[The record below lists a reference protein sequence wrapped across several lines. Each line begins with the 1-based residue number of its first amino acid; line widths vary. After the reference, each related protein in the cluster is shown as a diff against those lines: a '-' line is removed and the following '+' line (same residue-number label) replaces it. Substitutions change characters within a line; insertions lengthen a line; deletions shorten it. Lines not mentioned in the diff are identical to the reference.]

1 MKRNRFLLGVAGIA
15 VAASAAAVAAG
26 VGFGGPPTPVLS
38 GGGIAALESP
48 ATSADALPARVLQ
61 LPFARHFA
69 DPAAARL
76 ALRDAER
83 TVYVVPGRDTSL
95 CLVVVEAN
103 GGIGLNC
110 AGRSVLRSGAV
121 WQGTGNDDGSTDIVG
136 VVGDGVAYVQPENG
150 ERVAVKDNVF
160 TIDGATGRT
169 IVFTT
174 DEGVEANFDL
184 GDMNRT
190 K

>member
-1 MKRNRFLLGVAGIA
+1 MTRNRFLLGAGGIA
-15 VAASAAAVAAG
+15 TVMAVAAVAAG

-38 GGGIAALESP
+38 DGSVSALKRP
-48 ATSADALPARVLQ
+48 ATNADALPARVLE

-69 DPAAARL
+69 DPAKARL
-76 ALRDAER
+76 ALRDGER
-83 TVYVVPGRDTSL
+83 SVYVVPGRDASL
-95 CLVVVEAN
+95 CLVVVEQN
-103 GGIGLNC
+103 GAIGLNC

-136 VVGDGVAYVQPENG
+136 IVGDGIAYAQG
-150 ERVAVKDNVF
+150 ESGGRVAVKDNVF

-174 DEGVEANFDL
+174 NEGNEAEFDL
-184 GDMNRT
+184 GDMHRT
-190 K
+190 E